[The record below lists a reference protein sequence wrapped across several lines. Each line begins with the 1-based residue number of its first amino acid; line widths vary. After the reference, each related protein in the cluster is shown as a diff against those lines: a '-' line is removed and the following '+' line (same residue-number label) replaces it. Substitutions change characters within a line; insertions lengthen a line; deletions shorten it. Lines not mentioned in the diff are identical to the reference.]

1 MHDEMQDPATPSEA
15 DMRAAMEEQMR
26 QLHVDDVILQTVVTL
41 VNLAGR
47 RLGLGAEPGEDL
59 AGERDLGQAR
69 TAIDSVRALTPFV
82 ADSAQAD
89 ALREAM
95 SQLQMAYAREAG
107 AGAPPAAEGGGEPAG
122 DSPREG
128 GQPATEQDDAAAKA
142 VDEAERARARAK
154 IWTPGS
160 S

>member
-1 MHDEMQDPATPSEA
+1 MHDEMQDPATPSEEEI
-15 DMRAAMEEQMR
+15 RAAMEEQMR
-26 QLHVDDVILQTVVTL
+26 HLRVDDVILQTVVTL

-47 RLGLGAEPGEDL
+47 RLSLGAEPDEDL
-59 AGERDLGQAR
+59 SGERDLGQAR
-69 TAIDSVRALTPFV
+69 TAIDAVRVLTPFV
-82 ADSAQAD
+82 ADSDQAD

-107 AGAPPAAEGGGEPAG
+107 VAGPPAAAGKGAPAG
-122 DSPREG
+122 DSPGEG

>member
-1 MHDEMQDPATPSEA
+1 MHDETQDPATPSEEEI
-15 DMRAAMEEQMR
+15 RAAMEEQMR
-26 QLHVDDVILQTVVTL
+26 HLRVDDVILQTVVTL

-47 RLGLGAEPGEDL
+47 RLSLGAEPDEDL
-59 AGERDLGQAR
+59 SGERDLGQAR
-69 TAIDSVRALTPFV
+69 TAIDAVRVLTPFV
-82 ADSAQAD
+82 ADSDQAD

-107 AGAPPAAEGGGEPAG
+107 AGAPPAAEGGGAPA
-122 DSPREG
+122 PPEG
-128 GQPATEQDDAAAKA
+128 GQPATQQAGAAAKA
-142 VDEAERARARAK
+142 DEEMERARARAM